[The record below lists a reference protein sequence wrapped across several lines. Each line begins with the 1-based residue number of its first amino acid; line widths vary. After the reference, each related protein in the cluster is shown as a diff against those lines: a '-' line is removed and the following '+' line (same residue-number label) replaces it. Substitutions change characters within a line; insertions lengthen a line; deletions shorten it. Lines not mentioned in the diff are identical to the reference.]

1 MKPAPAQRGRTAIAS
16 AAIVLWLAFILACTI
31 IISRS
36 QFTTDLSAFLP
47 RSPTPAQQLLLDQI
61 RDGLASRL
69 ILVGIEGADA
79 STRARLSKQIAQR
92 LRADPA
98 FVAVNNGEPVSAERD
113 RAYLFNNRY
122 LLSPAVTP
130 ARFSVDGLHAALS
143 DSIDLLASPAG
154 LLVKSLLPRD
164 PTGEMVHLLG
174 QFDSGTRPQQI
185 DGAWASRDGARALM
199 LMQTRASGS
208 DTDAQQRAMAAIRQA
223 FATASNG
230 HGKSATPDY
239 ETRHDRS
246 PHPGPPPQA
255 GEGGDGSLREFH
267 VNATPSARL
276 VMTGPGVF
284 SVTSRDTI
292 KSQVSRLAI
301 ISIVLI
307 AALLLMVYRSFT
319 ALALGFLP
327 VISGALAGIAAVSLG
342 FGAVHGITLGFGT
355 ALIGEAV
362 DYSIYLF
369 VQSEQGG
376 SDQQHWIKRFWPTI
390 RLGVLTSIF
399 GFAALLLSG
408 FPGLAQLGLYSIAGL
423 IAAATVTRFV
433 LPHLLPANF
442 RIHDVSAV
450 GLVLSRLVQRAPAL
464 RWAAAILLLAACAI
478 LVEHR
483 DSLWNDKI
491 SSLSPVSQADVAL
504 DTSLRADMGAP
515 DVRYLVV
522 VSGASRESVLQFSE
536 QVSTILQTQVDQ
548 GELAGFESPS
558 RYLPSTATQRARQAS
573 LPPPDV
579 LEIRLAQAVQG
590 LPVRAQRFAPF
601 LADVAAARSQP
612 LLQAADLEQTSM
624 AMAVDALL
632 IQQAHHWR
640 ALLPLTAP
648 EGAGIDANRI
658 RAALSATGLPNVL
671 LVDMKAESDRLY
683 SGYLHEAIR
692 LSLGGLVAIIGLL
705 LFVFR
710 SPMRVARIIA
720 PLAAAVITVTAGLAL
735 FGQQMIILHL
745 VGLLLV
751 VAVGSNYALFFDRA
765 DHRLPPDEGAMV
777 EAKPSGRAI
786 SPRTLASMLFASLT
800 TVAGFGLLMFSNVS
814 ILQAMGVTVAP
825 GVLLALM
832 YSAIFARRSHV

>member
-1 MKPAPAQRGRTAIAS
+1 MPAPARRSRTAIA
-16 AAIVLWLAFILACTI
+16 LWLVFILVCGI
-31 IISRS
+31 IINRS

-47 RSPTPAQQLLLDQI
+47 SSPTPEQQLLLEQI
-61 RDGLASRL
+61 RDGQASRL

-79 STRARLSKQIAQR
+79 PTRARLSKQIAQR
-92 LRADPA
+92 LRADAA
-98 FVAVNNGEPVSAERD
+98 FVTVKNGEPVSAERD
-113 RAYLFNNRY
+113 RAFLFNNRY

-130 ARFSVDGLHAALS
+130 ARFSVDGLHVALS
-143 DSIDLLASPAG
+143 DSIDLLTSPAG

-164 PTGEMVHLLG
+164 PTGEMVQLLD
-174 QFDSGTRPQQI
+174 QLNSGTRTQMV

-199 LMQTRASGS
+199 LMQTRASGA
-208 DTDAQQRAMAAIRQA
+208 DTDALQRAMATIRQA
-223 FATASNG
+223 FDTAPS
-230 HGKSATPDY
+230 
-239 ETRHDRS
+239 
-246 PHPGPPPQA
+246 
-255 GEGGDGSLREFH
+255 
-267 VNATPSARL
+267 ATPSARL

-284 SVTSRDTI
+284 SVNSRDTI
-292 KSQVSRLAI
+292 KGQVSRLFI
-301 ISIVLI
+301 ISVVLI
-307 AALLLMVYRSFT
+307 AALLLLVYRSFT

-376 SDQQHWIKRFWPTI
+376 SDQQNWIKRFWPTI

-423 IAAATVTRFV
+423 VAAATVTRFV
-433 LPHLLPANF
+433 LPHLLPTNF
-442 RIHDVSAV
+442 RIHDVSTI
-450 GLVLSRLVQRAPAL
+450 GLVLSRLVQRAAAL
-464 RWAAAILLLAACAI
+464 RWAAAILLLAACVI
-478 LVEHR
+478 LAEHR
-483 DSLWNDKI
+483 ASLWNDKI

-504 DTSLRADMGAP
+504 DASLRADMGVS
-515 DVRYLVV
+515 DVRYLAVL
-522 VSGASRESVLQFSE
+522 SGASRETVLRSSE
-536 QVSTILQTQVDQ
+536 QVFTILQTQVDQ

-573 LPPPDV
+573 LPSPAV
-579 LEIRLAQAVQG
+579 LESRLAQAVQG
-590 LPVRAQRFAPF
+590 LPVRAQLFTPF
-601 LADVAAARSQP
+601 LADIAAARSQP

-632 IQQAHHWR
+632 IQQDHHWR

-648 EGAGIDANRI
+648 KDVGINANRI

-671 LVDMKAESDRLY
+671 LVDMKAEFDRLY
-683 SGYLHEAIR
+683 SDYLHEAIL

-705 LFVFR
+705 MVAFR

-735 FGQQMIILHL
+735 FGQQLIILHL

-765 DHRLPPDEGAMV
+765 DHPLPSGEGAMA
-777 EAKPSGRAI
+777 EPKQIDHSI

-800 TVAGFGLLMFSNVS
+800 TVAGFGLLAFSNVS

-825 GVLLALM
+825 GVILALI
-832 YSAIFARRSHV
+832 YSAIFARQPNA

>member
-1 MKPAPAQRGRTAIAS
+1 VSPASALRGQTAIARTS
-16 AAIVLWLAFILACTI
+16 IVLWLAFILACGI

-36 QFTTDLSAFLP
+36 QFTADLSAFLP
-47 RSPTPAQQLLLDQI
+47 RSPTPAQQLLLEQI
-61 RDGLASRL
+61 RNGLASRL

-79 STRARLSKQIAQR
+79 STRAMLSKQIARR

-98 FVAVNNGEPVSAERD
+98 FVTVNNGEPVSAERD
-113 RAYLFNNRY
+113 RAFLFNNRY

-164 PTGEMVHLLG
+164 PTGEMVQLLD
-174 QFDSGTRPQQI
+174 QLNSGTRPQRI
-185 DGAWASRDGARALM
+185 DGAWASRDGTRALM
-199 LMQTRASGS
+199 LLQTRASGS

-223 FATASNG
+223 FDTA
-230 HGKSATPDY
+230 
-239 ETRHDRS
+239 
-246 PHPGPPPQA
+246 A
-255 GEGGDGSLREFH
+255 G
-267 VNATPSARL
+267 ATPSTRL

-292 KSQVSRLAI
+292 KGQVSRLSI
-301 ISIVLI
+301 ISVVLI
-307 AALLLMVYRSFT
+307 ATLLLLVYRSFT

-327 VISGALAGIAAVSLG
+327 VISGALTGVAAVSLG

-376 SDQQHWIKRFWPTI
+376 SDQQHWIKRFWPTV
-390 RLGVLTSIF
+390 RLGVLTSVF
-399 GFAALLLSG
+399 GFASLLLSG

-423 IAAATVTRFV
+423 IAAAMVTRFV

-442 RIHDVSAV
+442 RIHDVSAI
-450 GLVLSRLVQRAPAL
+450 GLALSRLVRRAAVL

-478 LVEHR
+478 LVGHR
-483 DSLWNDKI
+483 TSLWNDRI
-491 SSLSPVSQADVAL
+491 SSLSPVSQADVEL
-504 DTSLRADMGAP
+504 DASLRADMGAP

-522 VSGASRESVLQFSE
+522 VSGATRESVLRSSE
-536 QVSTILQTQVDQ
+536 QVSKILQAQVDQ

-558 RYLPSTATQRARQAS
+558 RYLPSAATQRARQAS
-573 LPPPDV
+573 LPPPAV
-579 LEIRLAQAVQG
+579 METRLAQAVQG
-590 LPVRAQRFAPF
+590 LPVRAQRFTPF

-612 LLQAADLEQTSM
+612 LLQATDLEQTSM

-632 IQQAHHWR
+632 IHQDRHWS

-648 EGAGIDANRI
+648 KGAGINANRI
-658 RAALSATGLPNVL
+658 RAALSATGLPDVL
-671 LVDMKAESDRLY
+671 FVDMKAESDRLY
-683 SGYLHEAIR
+683 SGYLHEAIL

-705 LFVFR
+705 LVVFR

-720 PLAAAVITVTAGLAL
+720 PLAAAVITVTAGLAV
-735 FGQQMIILHL
+735 FGQQLIILHL

-765 DHRLPPDEGAMV
+765 DHPLPTGD
-777 EAKPSGRAI
+777 RATAEPGSVDHII

-800 TVAGFGLLMFSNVS
+800 TVAGFGLLLFSNVS
-814 ILQAMGVTVAP
+814 ILQAMGITVAP
-825 GVLLALM
+825 GVILALI
-832 YSAIFARRSHV
+832 YSAIFARQSDA

>member
-1 MKPAPAQRGRTAIAS
+1 MKQAAARRRPTATARISIA
-16 AAIVLWLAFILACTI
+16 LWLAFILVCGI
-31 IISRS
+31 VISRS
-36 QFTTDLSAFLP
+36 RVTTDLSAFLP
-47 RSPTPAQQLLLDQI
+47 RSPTPAQQLLLEQI

-79 STRARLSKQIAQR
+79 SARARLSRQIARR
-92 LRADPA
+92 LHADPM
-98 FVAVNNGEPVSAERD
+98 FVSVNNGEPVSAERD
-113 RAYLFNNRY
+113 RAFLFDHRY

-130 ARFSVDGLHAALS
+130 ARFSADGLHAALS

-164 PTGEMVHLLG
+164 PTGEMVQLLE
-174 QFDSGTRPQQI
+174 QLNSGARPKMV
-185 DGAWASRDGARALM
+185 DGAWASRDGARVLM

-208 DTDAQQRAMAAIRQA
+208 DIDAQQRAMAAIRQA
-223 FATASNG
+223 FDAAPA
-230 HGKSATPDY
+230 ATP
-239 ETRHDRS
+239 
-246 PHPGPPPQA
+246 A
-255 GEGGDGSLREFH
+255 
-267 VNATPSARL
+267 ARL

-292 KSQVSRLAI
+292 ESQVSRLAI
-301 ISIVLI
+301 ISVAII
-307 AALLLMVYRSFT
+307 ATLLLLVYRSFT

-327 VISGALAGIAAVSLG
+327 VISGALAGVAAVSLG
-342 FGAVHGITLGFGT
+342 FGVVHGITLGFGT

-376 SDQQHWIKRFWPTI
+376 SDQQNWIQRFWPTV
-390 RLGVLTSIF
+390 RLGVLTSIC
-399 GFAALLLSG
+399 GFASLLLSD

-442 RIHDVSAV
+442 RIHDVSAI
-450 GLVLSRLVQRAPAL
+450 GLVLSRLVERAAVL
-464 RWAAAILLLAACAI
+464 RWAAAILVLAACAV
-478 LVEHR
+478 LALHR

-504 DTSLRADMGAP
+504 DSSLRADMGAP
-515 DVRYLVV
+515 DARYLVV
-522 VSGASRESVLQFSE
+522 VSGASRESVLRSSE
-536 QVSTILQTQVDQ
+536 QVSAVLQTQVDQ

-558 RYLPSTATQRARQAS
+558 RYLPSTATQRARQSS
-573 LPPPDV
+573 LPDPDV
-579 LEIRLAQAVQG
+579 LETRLAQAVKG
-590 LPVRAQRFAPF
+590 LPVRAQLFAPF

-612 LLQAADLEQTSM
+612 LLQAADLKQTSM
-624 AMAVDALL
+624 AMEIDALL
-632 IQQAHHWR
+632 VRQGDHWS

-648 EGAGIDANRI
+648 KGVSINASRI
-658 RAALSATGLPNVL
+658 GAALGAAGLRNVL
-671 LVDMKAESDRLY
+671 LVDMKAESDHLY
-683 SGYLHEAIR
+683 SGYLHEAIL
-692 LSLGGLVAIIGLL
+692 LSLGGLGAIVGLL
-705 LFVFR
+705 LVVLR

-720 PLAAAVITVTAGLAL
+720 PLAAAVITVTAGLAV
-735 FGQQMIILHL
+735 FGQQLIILHL

-765 DHRLPPDEGAMV
+765 DHPLPKQLPPEEGTIAEPGPM
-777 EAKPSGRAI
+777 AHSI

-800 TVAGFGLLMFSNVS
+800 TVAGFGLLAFSSVS

-825 GVLLALM
+825 GVILALI
-832 YSAIFARRSHV
+832 YSAIFARQANA